1 MLCIFVYVCICA
13 YMCMIMSFQNR
24 SFSCLKW
31 FQGHTLAYNTKM
43 FCCQHWLMRSFRCS
57 SSTFL
62 SLCRSSPLEVFLG
75 KGIWK
80 IHSKLTGEH
89 SCRTVISIK
98 LQSNFI
104 EITLRHECSRVNLL
118 HISRTPFCKMTSGRL
133 FLSITVH
140 LQRGNWCVVCDTAQW
155 WMKDYIL
162 M

>member
-1 MLCIFVYVCICA
+1 
-13 YMCMIMSFQNR
+13 MISGTYTSVQYKDVLL
-24 SFSCLKW
+24 S
-31 FQGHTLAYNTKM
+31 TLINALLPM
-43 FCCQHWLMRSFRCS
+43 FLIYISESMQKQPSRG
-57 SSTFL
+57 
-62 SLCRSSPLEVFLG
+62 VLG
-75 KGIWK
+75 KGIRK

-118 HISRTPFCKMTSGRL
+118 HISRTPFCKMTSGGL